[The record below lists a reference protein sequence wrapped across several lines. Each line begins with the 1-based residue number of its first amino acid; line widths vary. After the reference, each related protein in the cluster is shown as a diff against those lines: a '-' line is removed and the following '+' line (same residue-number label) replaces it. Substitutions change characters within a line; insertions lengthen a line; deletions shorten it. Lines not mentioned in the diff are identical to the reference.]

1 MRGVLAIRFHEI
13 SWADLEQY
21 STFLR
26 DFYIEVSDLSPVSL
40 FLWRDSYQVKIDQT
54 GDYTVFLCTYQESTY
69 CLPPLLK
76 PGVEPEA
83 LLQEIGDYFHQ
94 QKKPAVFRAVPR
106 GMLPL
111 FPPDRYRIIPDRT
124 YWDYLYRTRDLIELP
139 GRKYQQKR
147 NHINRFR
154 QSYRFAYH
162 SLQPEHFPAC
172 RRLFAAWAA
181 EKGDHPEVEAERL
194 ALNEG
199 LDNFSRLK
207 LKGGVLEV
215 EGEIQAFAIGSR
227 LNADTAQVHFEK
239 ANPAFSG
246 IYAVINQQFIA
257 NEWADTQY
265 INREDDMGLPG
276 LRQAKERYHP
286 LRMIEKYIVIEVPA

>member
-1 MRGVLAIRFHEI
+1 MHIA
-13 SWADLEQY
+13 
-21 STFLR
+21 
-26 DFYIEVSDLSPVSL
+26 
-40 FLWRDSYQVKIDQT
+40 QT
-54 GDYTVFLCTYQESTY
+54 ADYTVFLCTYQGSTY

-76 PGVEPEA
+76 PGLKPDA
-83 LLQEIGDYFHQ
+83 LLQQISDYFHQ
-94 QKKPAVFRAVPR
+94 QNKPAVFRAVPR

-111 FPPDRYRIIPDRT
+111 FSPDRYRIIPDRKV
-124 YWDYLYRTRDLIELP
+124 WDYLYRTKDLIELP

-154 QSYRFAYH
+154 QYYCFSYH

-172 RRLFAAWAA
+172 RRLFAEWAE
-181 EKGDHPEVEAERL
+181 EKGDHPEVEAERM
-194 ALNEG
+194 ALDEG
-199 LDNFSRLK
+199 LDNFSRLQ

-227 LNADTAQVHFEK
+227 LNADTALVHFEK

-246 IYAVINQQFIA
+246 IYSVINQQFIA
-257 NEWADTQY
+257 NEWADTRF

-286 LRMIEKYIVIEVPA
+286 LRMIEKFIVVEVPS